1 MLQPLTSEEFAEW
14 FDTLDEPAAEDVATA
29 IEVVERLG
37 PSREA
42 PGSRELLLWYEHPA
56 LAQLVSDSL
65 NWDLEAWGS
74 FRDYARQILE
84 KLESARFLARLSSLG
99 VGKAAEVLRL
109 TQEIQRATDPRLR
122 WALKLAGDPLKVA
135 REVRPEQACAEV
147 RRLYLATLAAA
158 GFKVEDVPAHSLAL
172 RELSRRS
179 AAFPFRLLYGVD
191 AKRDTALF
199 VLGER
204 LDRAYYGDSVRR
216 AEETWRRF
224 LAGSLEAVEAAPL
237 R

>member
-1 MLQPLTSEEFAEW
+1 MLQPLTSAEFADW
-14 FDTLDEPAAEDVATA
+14 FDSLDEPGVEDVATA

-37 PSREA
+37 PSQAA

-56 LAQLVSDSL
+56 LARVVPDSL
-65 NWDLEAWGS
+65 SSDLEAWGS

-84 KLESARFLARLSSLG
+84 KLESARFVARLSSLS
-99 VGKAAEVLRL
+99 VNQAAEVLRL
-109 TQEIQRATDPRLR
+109 TQQIQRATDPRLR
-122 WALKLAGDPLKVA
+122 WALKLAGAPLRAA

-191 AKRDTALF
+191 SKRDVALF

-216 AEETWRRF
+216 AERSWQRF

>member
-1 MLQPLTSEEFAEW
+1 MLQPLTSEQFAEW
-14 FDTLDEPAAEDVATA
+14 FDALDEPAAEDVATA

-37 PSREA
+37 PTRA
-42 PGSRELLLWYEHPA
+42 PPGSSELLLWYEHPA
-56 LAQLVSDSL
+56 LARVISDSL

-74 FRDYARQILE
+74 FRGYAGQILE

-99 VGKAAEVLRL
+99 AGQAAEVLRL
-109 TQEIQRATDPRLR
+109 TKEIQRASDPRLR
-122 WALKLAGDPLKVA
+122 WALKLAGDPLGAA
-135 REVRPEQACAEV
+135 REVRPERACAEV
-147 RRLYLATLAAA
+147 RRLYLATLDAA

-179 AAFPFRLLYGVD
+179 SAFPFRLLYGVD
-191 AKRDTALF
+191 IKRELALF

-216 AEETWRRF
+216 AERTWQRF
-224 LAGSLEAVEAAPL
+224 LDGSLEAVEAAPL